1 LANNIKQ
8 QLPPGP
14 QISFS
19 EFMDKVNE
27 NPFNF
32 LMDMI
37 QKYGD
42 TVYLKL
48 QQNDVYILS
57 NPDHIEQIL
66 TRDYKLFSKTRAAEL
81 RPFLGNGLLLNEGDS
96 HRQHRKIIQPLFLP
110 KSIKSYSNIMV
121 DNIKHISDNWQDNT
135 TIDVSQEMTMLTMGV
150 MAESLFGINFR
161 DRDTFSKVSDAFTN
175 ILETL
180 NRLIHEP
187 VENVLV
193 VEKQSAS
200 TKTISD
206 VEDDN
211 DNNNNNKK
219 PNTFQDSIDY
229 LNQKI
234 YALMD
239 HIKKTNPEKPNLISH
254 LMKAEDPDT
263 GKVGLPEKQIRD
275 ETMIFL
281 FAAHDTTST
290 ALTWSLAY
298 LATNQEAQ
306 NKLHKELDSV
316 LEGTKVP
323 TGDDLPKLKYT
334 EKIFKETLR
343 IRPSVWA
350 LSRLTNDE
358 YKIGEYVIP
367 SNSIIFM
374 SQYAMHN
381 NPKYYTDPD
390 NFNPDRW
397 TKEFLSKLPRFAYF
411 PFGGGIRSCIGETFA
426 VQEGVLALATIFQR
440 WHIMPTAGEGSISF
454 EPRNLAG
461 FTKPKYPIKVI
472 LKRRN

>member
-1 LANNIKQ
+1 MLLTNNRQ

-19 EFMDKVNE
+19 EFMDKVND

-32 LMDMI
+32 LMDLI

-42 TVYLKL
+42 TIYIKL
-48 QQNDVYILS
+48 QQKDVYILS
-57 NPDHIEQIL
+57 NPNYIEQIF
-66 TRDYKLFSKTRAAEL
+66 TRDFNLFSKTRAAEL

-96 HRQHRKIIQPLFLP
+96 HRQNRKIIQPLFLP

-135 TIDVSQEMTMLTMGV
+135 TIDVLQEMTMLAMGV
-150 MAESLFGINFR
+150 MTESLFGINFR
-161 DRDTFSKVSDAFTN
+161 DRDTFSKVSDSFTN
-175 ILETL
+175 ILESFTQV
-180 NRLIHEP
+180 HEP
-187 VENVLV
+187 IENILVEN
-193 VEKQSAS
+193 S
-200 TKTISD
+200 TNTY
-206 VEDDN
+206 ED
-211 DNNNNNKK
+211 NKK
-219 PNTFQDSIDY
+219 QKNKFQDSLDY

-234 YALMD
+234 YTLMD

-254 LMKAEDPDT
+254 LMKAKDPDS

-275 ETMIFL
+275 EIMIFL

-298 LATNQEAQ
+298 LATNLEIQD
-306 NKLHKELDSV
+306 KLQKELDSV
-316 LEGTKVP
+316 LEGGRLP
-323 TGDDLPKLKYT
+323 TGDDLPKLEYT
-334 EKIFKETLR
+334 EKIFKEILR

-350 LSRLTNDE
+350 LSRLTNE
-358 YKIGEYVIP
+358 VYTMGEYVIP
-367 SNSIIFM
+367 SNSVIFM

-381 NPKYYTDPD
+381 SPKYYVDPD
-390 NFNPDRW
+390 KFIPERW
-397 TKEFLSKLPRFAYF
+397 TKEFLFKLPRFAYF

-440 WHIMPTAGEGSISF
+440 WNIRLTEKGISF
-454 EPRNLAG
+454 EPKRVGG
-461 FTKPKYPIKVI
+461 FTKPKYPINVI
-472 LKRRN
+472 VKSRQ

>member
-1 LANNIKQ
+1 MTNNGQ

-19 EFMDKVNE
+19 EFMDKVND

-32 LMDMI
+32 IMDLI

-42 TVYLKL
+42 TIYIKL
-48 QQNDVYILS
+48 QQKDVYILS
-57 NPDHIEQIL
+57 NPDYIEQIF
-66 TRDYKLFSKTRAAEL
+66 TRDYKLFSKARAAEL
-81 RPFLGNGLLLNEGDS
+81 RPFLGNGLLLNEGES

-135 TIDVSQEMTMLTMGV
+135 TIDVLQEMTMLAMGV
-150 MAESLFGINFR
+150 MTESLFGINFR
-161 DRDTFSKVSDAFTN
+161 DRDTFSKVSDSFTN
-175 ILETL
+175 ILESFTHV
-180 NRLIHEP
+180 HEP
-187 VENVLV
+187 VKNILIE
-193 VEKQSAS
+193 ES
-200 TKTISD
+200 TN
-206 VEDDN
+206 E
-211 DNNNNNKK
+211 NKK
-219 PNTFQDSIDY
+219 QNKFQDSLDY

-234 YALMD
+234 YTLID

-254 LMKAEDPDT
+254 LMKAKDPDS
-263 GKVGLPEKQIRD
+263 GEIGLPEKQIRD
-275 ETMIFL
+275 EIMIFL

-298 LATNQEAQ
+298 LATNQMIQ
-306 NKLHKELDSV
+306 DILQKELDSV
-316 LEGTKVP
+316 LEGGRVP
-323 TGDDLPKLKYT
+323 TGDDLPKLEYA

-350 LSRLTNDE
+350 LSRLTTEE

-367 SNSIIFM
+367 NSSVIFM

-381 NPKYYTDPD
+381 SPKYYIDPD
-390 NFNPDRW
+390 IFNPERW
-397 TKEFLSKLPRFAYF
+397 TKEFLFKLPRFAYF

-426 VQEGVLALATIFQR
+426 VQEGILALATIFQK
-440 WHIMPTAGEGSISF
+440 WKIVPTTEGISF
-454 EPRNLAG
+454 EPKALGG
-461 FTKPKYPIKVI
+461 FTKPKYPINVI
-472 LKRRN
+472 VKNRK

>member
-1 LANNIKQ
+1 MTNNSQ

-19 EFMDKVNE
+19 EFMDKVND

-32 LMDMI
+32 LMDLI

-42 TVYLKL
+42 IIYIKL
-48 QQNDVYILS
+48 QQKDVYILN
-57 NPDHIEQIL
+57 NPDYIEQIF

-135 TIDVSQEMTMLTMGV
+135 TIDVLQEMTMLAMGV
-150 MAESLFGINFR
+150 MTESLFGINFR
-161 DRDTFSKVSDAFTN
+161 DRDTFSKVSDSFTN
-175 ILETL
+175 ILESFTQV
-180 NRLIHEP
+180 HEP
-187 VENVLV
+187 VKNILIE
-193 VEKQSAS
+193 ES
-200 TKTISD
+200 TN
-206 VEDDN
+206 E
-211 DNNNNNKK
+211 NKK
-219 PNTFQDSIDY
+219 QNKFQDSLDY

-234 YALMD
+234 YTLID

-254 LMKAEDPDT
+254 LIKAKDPDS
-263 GKVGLPEKQIRD
+263 GEIGLPEKQIRD
-275 ETMIFL
+275 EIMIFL

-298 LATNQEAQ
+298 LATNQMIQ
-306 NKLHKELDSV
+306 DILQKELDSV
-316 LEGTKVP
+316 LEGGRVP
-323 TGDDLPKLKYT
+323 NGDDLPKLEYA

-350 LSRLTNDE
+350 LSRLTNEE

-367 SNSIIFM
+367 NSSVIFM

-381 NPKYYTDPD
+381 SPKYYIDPD
-390 NFNPDRW
+390 IFNPERW
-397 TKEFLSKLPRFAYF
+397 TKEFLFKLPRFAYF

-426 VQEGVLALATIFQR
+426 VQEGILALATIFQK
-440 WHIMPTAGEGSISF
+440 WKIVPTTEGISF
-454 EPRNLAG
+454 EPKALGG
-461 FTKPKYPIKVI
+461 FTKPKYPINVI
-472 LKRRN
+472 VKSRQ

>member
-1 LANNIKQ
+1 MTNNSQ

-19 EFMDKVNE
+19 EFMDKVND

-32 LMDMI
+32 LMDLI

-42 TVYLKL
+42 TIYIKL
-48 QQNDVYILS
+48 QQKDVYILS
-57 NPDHIEQIL
+57 NPDYIEQIF
-66 TRDYKLFSKTRAAEL
+66 TRDYKLFSKARAAEL
-81 RPFLGNGLLLNEGDS
+81 RPFLGNGLLLNEGES

-135 TIDVSQEMTMLTMGV
+135 TIDVLQEMTMLAMGV
-150 MAESLFGINFR
+150 MTESLFGINFR
-161 DRDTFSKVSDAFTN
+161 DRDTFSKVSDSFTN
-175 ILETL
+175 ILESFTHV
-180 NRLIHEP
+180 HEP
-187 VENVLV
+187 VKNILIE
-193 VEKQSAS
+193 ES
-200 TKTISD
+200 TN
-206 VEDDN
+206 E
-211 DNNNNNKK
+211 NKK
-219 PNTFQDSIDY
+219 QNKFQDSLDY

-234 YALMD
+234 YTLID

-254 LMKAEDPDT
+254 LMKAKDPDS
-263 GKVGLPEKQIRD
+263 GEIGLPEKQIRD
-275 ETMIFL
+275 EIMIFL

-298 LATNQEAQ
+298 LATNQMIQ
-306 NKLHKELDSV
+306 DILQKELDSV
-316 LEGTKVP
+316 LEGGRVP
-323 TGDDLPKLKYT
+323 TGDDLPKLEYA

-350 LSRLTNDE
+350 LSRLTTEE

-367 SNSIIFM
+367 NSSVIFM

-381 NPKYYTDPD
+381 SPKYYIDPD
-390 NFNPDRW
+390 IFNPERW
-397 TKEFLSKLPRFAYF
+397 TKEFLFKLPRFAYF

-426 VQEGVLALATIFQR
+426 VQEGILALATIFQK
-440 WHIMPTAGEGSISF
+440 WKIVPTTEGISF
-454 EPRNLAG
+454 EPKALGG
-461 FTKPKYPIKVI
+461 FTKPKYPINVI
-472 LKRRN
+472 VKNRK

>member
-1 LANNIKQ
+1 LTNNSK

-32 LMDMI
+32 LMDII

-42 TVYLKL
+42 IIYIKL
-48 QQNDVYILS
+48 QQKDVYILS
-57 NPDHIEQIL
+57 NPDYIEQIF

-81 RPFLGNGLLLNEGDS
+81 RPFLGNGLLLNEGES

-110 KSIKSYSNIMV
+110 TSIKSYSNIMV

-135 TIDVSQEMTMLTMGV
+135 TIDVSQEMIMLAMGV
-150 MAESLFGINFR
+150 MTESLFGINFR
-161 DRDTFSKVSDAFTN
+161 DRDTFSKVSDSFTN
-175 ILETL
+175 VLESFTQV
-180 NRLIHEP
+180 HEP
-187 VENVLV
+187 VENILV
-193 VEKQSAS
+193 DEDES
-200 TKTISD
+200 T
-206 VEDDN
+206 N
-211 DNNNNNKK
+211 PYNNKK
-219 PNTFQDSIDY
+219 QKNKFQDSLDY

-234 YALMD
+234 YTLMD

-254 LMKAEDPDT
+254 LMKAKDPDS
-263 GKVGLPEKQIRD
+263 GEVGLPEQQIRD
-275 ETMIFL
+275 EIMIFL

-298 LATNQEAQ
+298 LATNQEIQ
-306 NKLHKELDSV
+306 DKLQKELDLV
-316 LEGTKVP
+316 FEGGRIP
-323 TGDDLPKLKYT
+323 TGDDLPKLEYT

-350 LSRLTNDE
+350 LSRLTNEE
-358 YKIGEYVIP
+358 YKIGKYVIP
-367 SNSIIFM
+367 NNSVIFM

-381 NPKYYTDPD
+381 NPKYYVDPD
-390 NFNPDRW
+390 LFIPERW
-397 TKEFLSKLPRFAYF
+397 TKEFLFKLPRFAYF

-426 VQEGVLALATIFQR
+426 IQEGVLALATIFQR
-440 WHIMPTAGEGSISF
+440 WKIMPTEEAGISF
-454 EPRNLAG
+454 EPKRLGG
-461 FTKPKYPIKVI
+461 FTKPKYPINVI
-472 LKRRN
+472 VKNRK

>member
-1 LANNIKQ
+1 MLLTNNRQ

-19 EFMDKVNE
+19 EFMDKVND

-32 LMDMI
+32 LMDLI

-42 TVYLKL
+42 TIYIKL
-48 QQNDVYILS
+48 QQKDVYILS
-57 NPDHIEQIL
+57 NPDYIEQIF
-66 TRDYKLFSKTRAAEL
+66 TRDFNLFSKTRAAEL

-135 TIDVSQEMTMLTMGV
+135 TIDVLQEMTMLAMGV
-150 MAESLFGINFR
+150 MTESLFGINFR
-161 DRDTFSKVSDAFTN
+161 DRDTFSKVSDSFTN
-175 ILETL
+175 ILESFTQV
-180 NRLIHEP
+180 HEP
-187 VENVLV
+187 IENIL
-193 VEKQSAS
+193 VEKSAS
-200 TKTISD
+200 TTGD
-206 VEDDN
+206 
-211 DNNNNNKK
+211 NNKK
-219 PNTFQDSIDY
+219 QNKFQDSIDF

-234 YALMD
+234 YTLMD

-254 LMKAEDPDT
+254 LMKAKDPDS
-263 GKVGLPEKQIRD
+263 GEIGLPEQQIRD
-275 ETMIFL
+275 EIMIFL

-298 LATNQEAQ
+298 LATNPEIQD
-306 NKLHKELDSV
+306 KLQKELDSV
-316 LEGTKVP
+316 LEGGRLP
-323 TGDDLPKLKYT
+323 TGDDLPKLEYA

-350 LSRLTNDE
+350 LSRLTNGE
-358 YKIGEYVIP
+358 YTMGEYVIP

-381 NPKYYTDPD
+381 SPKYYVDPD
-390 NFNPDRW
+390 KFIPERW
-397 TKEFLSKLPRFAYF
+397 TKEFLFKLPRFAYF

-426 VQEGVLALATIFQR
+426 VQEGILALATIFQR
-440 WHIMPTAGEGSISF
+440 WNILLTEKGISF
-454 EPRNLAG
+454 EPKRVGG
-461 FTKPKYPIKVI
+461 FTKPKYPINVI
-472 LKRRN
+472 VKSRK